1 MPIISNFPGGSGSGG
16 AGQPLAAVSNIKV
29 LTASGKVYV
38 KWTDPDDMVVGD
50 ATLATWAGTMLVRK
64 AGSVPTS
71 RRDGTIVLD
80 SKERNKYQ
88 NTYFCDTGLTNGT
101 QYFYKLFPYT
111 TSNTY
116 TNSPENE
123 FNATPEAIP
132 MGDVSD
138 IALAAAGNGKLSIK
152 WTDPAATI
160 DSDSVTLATWAST
173 VVVVKAGSYATSP
186 TDPDAVYTYTS
197 TTRNAYA
204 TNPLVAT
211 GLTNGTTY
219 YVSLFPMSADG
230 AANINAANRKTGIAN
245 RITISSIPSQNGT
258 LTYNTNS
265 QVPTWSN
272 YNSAQ
277 LALGGD
283 TSGINAGAY
292 DATFT
297 PKDDYMWADGSTD
310 TKTVTWNI
318 GRKAIAKVTAATT
331 TWAYDGAAH
340 IPSWSGYSADA
351 MTISGTSTAQT
362 EVGNYSTTFTLNGN
376 HQWSDGTTTA
386 IKIDWSVS
394 VRSITAPSANTTS
407 FTYTGAAQVPT
418 FTYDSNYVT
427 ISGDSAAKTAVGTYT
442 VTFTLKNTTNTKWV
456 DNTTAAKSIVWSIGR
471 ASINVPTVSGTK
483 TYNGSEQTVTLS
495 GYDSAKMTLGGTQK
509 ATNAGTYTVTA
520 TPTASYQWS
529 DGSTGAKNISWS
541 IAKAAGS
548 LTLSKSSVTL
558 NTSTLTDTVTVT
570 RSGDGA
576 ISATSSNTGIA
587 TVSVSG
593 TTVTIKHVNQT
604 SGSATITIK
613 VAAGTNHNAPA
624 NKTVSVT
631 AQFMPIKKALNDQTW
646 AEIRQVS
653 DAGKGSE
660 YWNVGD
666 RKGVLVKGTVG
677 TLAVN
682 TTLYVYILGFNHNSA
697 KEGAGIHFGTFK
709 SALTNGA
716 DVCLIDSYYGSY
728 QSYNGT
734 KYFQMNH
741 WGTSSNYNTNY
752 GGWKACDMRYDILGS
767 TNKAPS
773 GYGAQKTTSVVGYD
787 APTNTATSP
796 VANTLMAALPSDLR
810 AVMKPITKYT
820 DSVGNSSNVAGNVT
834 ASVDYLPLLAEFEI
848 FGTRSYANQYEQNS
862 QVQYDY
868 YKSGNSK
875 VKYRHSSTGS
885 TAIWW
890 ERSPNYY
897 TINYFCYVNTNG
909 GANYYFARFSR
920 GLAPAFMV

>member
-16 AGQPLAAVSNIKV
+16 GGLALAAASNIKV

-38 KWTDPDDMVVGD
+38 KWTDPEDMVVGD
-50 ATLATWAGTMLVRK
+50 ATLATWAGTVLVRK
-64 AGSVPTS
+64 AGSKPTS

-80 SKERNKYQ
+80 SKERDKYKAA
-88 NTYFCDTGLTNGT
+88 YFCDSGLTNGVE
-101 QYFYKLFPYT
+101 YFYKLFPYS

-116 TNSPENE
+116 TDSTEDE
-123 FNATPEAIP
+123 FSATPNAVAV
-132 MGDVSD
+132 GDVSG
-138 IALAAAGNGKLSIK
+138 ITLAAAGNGKLSIK
-152 WTDPAATI
+152 WTDPAATVVN
-160 DSDSVTLATWAST
+160 DGVTLATWAST
-173 VVVVKAGSYATSP
+173 VVVVKAGGYATSP
-186 TDPDAVYTYTS
+186 TDPDTAYTFTS

-204 TNPLVAT
+204 ANPLVAT

-219 YVSLFPMSADG
+219 YVSLFPMSTDG
-230 AANINAANRKTGIAN
+230 KANTNAANRKTGVAN
-245 RITISSIPSQNGT
+245 KITISNVPAQSGT
-258 LTYNTNS
+258 LTYNGNS
-265 QVPTWSN
+265 QTPSWSN

-277 LALGGD
+277 LTLGGTTTGTNA
-283 TSGINAGAY
+283 TSYN
-292 DATFT
+292 ATFT
-297 PKDDYMWADGSTD
+297 PKADYM
-310 TKTVTWNI
+310 
-318 GRKAIAKVTAATT
+318 
-331 TWAYDGAAH
+331 
-340 IPSWSGYSADA
+340 
-351 MTISGTSTAQT
+351 
-362 EVGNYSTTFTLNGN
+362 
-376 HQWSDGTTTA
+376 
-386 IKIDWSVS
+386 
-394 VRSITAPSANTTS
+394 
-407 FTYTGAAQVPT
+407 
-418 FTYDSNYVT
+418 
-427 ISGDSAAKTAVGTYT
+427 
-442 VTFTLKNTTNTKWV
+442 
-456 DNTTAAKSIVWSIGR
+456 
-471 ASINVPTVSGTK
+471 
-483 TYNGSEQTVTLS
+483 
-495 GYDSAKMTLGGTQK
+495 
-509 ATNAGTYTVTA
+509 
-520 TPTASYQWS
+520 WS
-529 DGSTGAKNISWS
+529 DGSTTDKTVSWS
-541 IAKAAGS
+541 IGKAAGS
-548 LTLSKSSVTL
+548 MTLSASSVTL
-558 NTSTLTDTVTVT
+558 NASNLTKTVTVT
-570 RSGDGA
+570 RPGDGA
-576 ISATSSNTGIA
+576 VTATSSNISVA

-604 SGSATITIK
+604 TGTATITIK
-613 VAAGTNHNAPA
+613 VAAGTNHTAPA
-624 NKTVSVT
+624 NKTVAVT
-631 AQFMPIKKALNDQTW
+631 AQFMPTKKALNDQTW

-890 ERSPNYY
+890 ERSPYY
-897 TINYFCYVNTNG
+897 TSNRHFCLVAANG
-909 GANYYFARFSR
+909 TANNRFASYSA

>member
-16 AGQPLAAVSNIKV
+16 GGLALSAASNIKV

-38 KWTDPDDMVVGD
+38 RWTDPEDMVVGD
-50 ATLATWAGTMLVRK
+50 ATLATWAGTVLVRK
-64 AGSVPTS
+64 AGSKPTS

-80 SKERNKYQ
+80 SKERDKYKAA
-88 NTYFCDTGLTNGT
+88 YFCDSGLTNGVE
-101 QYFYKLFPYT
+101 YFYKLFPYS

-116 TNSPENE
+116 TDSTEDE
-123 FNATPEAIP
+123 FSATPNAVAV
-132 MGDVSD
+132 GDVSG
-138 IALAAAGNGKLSIK
+138 ITLAAAGNGKLSIK
-152 WTDPAATI
+152 WTDPAATVVN
-160 DSDSVTLATWAST
+160 DGVTLATWAST
-173 VVVVKAGSYATSP
+173 VVVVKAGGYATSP
-186 TDPDAVYTYTS
+186 TDPDAAYTFTS

-204 TNPLVAT
+204 ANPLVAT

-219 YVSLFPMSADG
+219 YVSLFPMSTDG
-230 AANINAANRKTGIAN
+230 KANTNAANRKTGVAN
-245 RITISSIPSQNGT
+245 KITISNVPAQSGT
-258 LTYNTNS
+258 LTYNGNS
-265 QVPTWSN
+265 QTPSWSN

-277 LALGGD
+277 LTLGGT
-283 TSGINAGAY
+283 TSGTNATSY
-292 DATFT
+292 NATFT
-297 PKDDYMWADGSTD
+297 PKADYM
-310 TKTVTWNI
+310 
-318 GRKAIAKVTAATT
+318 
-331 TWAYDGAAH
+331 
-340 IPSWSGYSADA
+340 
-351 MTISGTSTAQT
+351 
-362 EVGNYSTTFTLNGN
+362 
-376 HQWSDGTTTA
+376 
-386 IKIDWSVS
+386 
-394 VRSITAPSANTTS
+394 
-407 FTYTGAAQVPT
+407 
-418 FTYDSNYVT
+418 
-427 ISGDSAAKTAVGTYT
+427 
-442 VTFTLKNTTNTKWV
+442 
-456 DNTTAAKSIVWSIGR
+456 
-471 ASINVPTVSGTK
+471 
-483 TYNGSEQTVTLS
+483 
-495 GYDSAKMTLGGTQK
+495 
-509 ATNAGTYTVTA
+509 
-520 TPTASYQWS
+520 WS
-529 DGSTGAKNISWS
+529 DGSTTDKTVSWS
-541 IAKAAGS
+541 IGKAAGS
-548 LTLSKSSVTL
+548 MTLSASAVTL
-558 NTSTLTDTVTVT
+558 NSAALTAEVTVT
-570 RSGDGA
+570 RPGDGA
-576 ISATSSNTGIA
+576 ITASSSNTGVA

-593 TTVTIKHVNQT
+593 NKVTIKHVNQT
-604 SGSATITIK
+604 TGTATITIK
-613 VAAGTNHNAPA
+613 VAAGTNHTAPA
-624 NKTVSVT
+624 DKTVAVT
-631 AQFMPIKKALNDQTW
+631 AQFMPTKKALNDQTW

-653 DAGKGSE
+653 DAGQGSS
-660 YWNVGD
+660 YWSVGD
-666 RKGVLVKGTVG
+666 RKAVLVNGTVG

-682 TTLYVYILGFNHNSA
+682 QTLYVYILGFNHNSA

-885 TAIWW
+885 TAVWW
-890 ERSPNYY
+890 ERSPRYSGY
-897 TINYFCYVNTNG
+897 GAFCCVGAGG
-909 GANYYFARFSR
+909 GAGGNGASYSF

>member
-16 AGQPLAAVSNIKV
+16 GGLALAAASNIKV

-38 KWTDPDDMVVGD
+38 KWTDPEDMVVGD
-50 ATLATWAGTMLVRK
+50 ATLATWAGTVLVRK
-64 AGSVPTS
+64 AGSKPTS

-80 SKERNKYQ
+80 SKERDKYKAA
-88 NTYFCDTGLTNGT
+88 YFCDSGLTNGVE
-101 QYFYKLFPYT
+101 YFYKLFPYS

-116 TNSPENE
+116 TDSTEDE
-123 FNATPEAIP
+123 FSATPNAVAV
-132 MGDVSD
+132 GDVSG
-138 IALAAAGNGKLSIK
+138 ITLAAAGNGKLSIK
-152 WTDPAATI
+152 WTDPAATVVN
-160 DSDSVTLATWAST
+160 DGVTLATWAST
-173 VVVVKAGSYATSP
+173 VVVVKAGGYATSP
-186 TDPDAVYTYTS
+186 TDPDTAYTFTS

-204 TNPLVAT
+204 ANPLVAT

-219 YVSLFPMSADG
+219 YVSLFPMSTDG
-230 AANINAANRKTGIAN
+230 KANTNAANRKTGVAN
-245 RITISSIPSQNGT
+245 KITISNVPAQSGT
-258 LTYNTNS
+258 LTYNGNS
-265 QVPTWSN
+265 QTPSWSN

-277 LALGGD
+277 LTLGGTTTGTNA
-283 TSGINAGAY
+283 TSYN
-292 DATFT
+292 ATFT
-297 PKDDYMWADGSTD
+297 PKADYM
-310 TKTVTWNI
+310 
-318 GRKAIAKVTAATT
+318 
-331 TWAYDGAAH
+331 
-340 IPSWSGYSADA
+340 
-351 MTISGTSTAQT
+351 
-362 EVGNYSTTFTLNGN
+362 
-376 HQWSDGTTTA
+376 
-386 IKIDWSVS
+386 
-394 VRSITAPSANTTS
+394 
-407 FTYTGAAQVPT
+407 
-418 FTYDSNYVT
+418 
-427 ISGDSAAKTAVGTYT
+427 
-442 VTFTLKNTTNTKWV
+442 
-456 DNTTAAKSIVWSIGR
+456 
-471 ASINVPTVSGTK
+471 
-483 TYNGSEQTVTLS
+483 
-495 GYDSAKMTLGGTQK
+495 
-509 ATNAGTYTVTA
+509 
-520 TPTASYQWS
+520 WS
-529 DGSTGAKNISWS
+529 DGSTTDKTVSWS
-541 IAKAAGS
+541 IGKAAGS
-548 LTLSKSSVTL
+548 MTLSASSVTL
-558 NTSTLTDTVTVT
+558 NASNLTKTVTVT
-570 RSGDGA
+570 RPGDGA
-576 ISATSSNTGIA
+576 VTATSSNISVA

-604 SGSATITIK
+604 TGTATITIK
-613 VAAGTNHNAPA
+613 VAAGTNHTAPA
-624 NKTVSVT
+624 NKTVAVT
-631 AQFMPIKKALNDQTW
+631 AQFMPTKKALNDQTW

-890 ERSPNYY
+890 ERSPYY
-897 TINYFCYVNTNG
+897 GNGNYFCGVYTG
-909 GANYYFARFSR
+909 GDATSTYASYSY

>member
-16 AGQPLAAVSNIKV
+16 GGLALSAASNIKV

-38 KWTDPDDMVVGD
+38 RWTDPEDMVVGD
-50 ATLATWAGTMLVRK
+50 ATLATWAGTVLVRK
-64 AGSVPTS
+64 AGSKPTS

-80 SKERNKYQ
+80 SKERDKYKAA
-88 NTYFCDTGLTNGT
+88 YFCDSGLTNGVE
-101 QYFYKLFPYT
+101 YFYKLFPYS

-116 TNSPENE
+116 TDSTEDE
-123 FNATPEAIP
+123 FSATPNAVAV
-132 MGDVSD
+132 GDVSG
-138 IALAAAGNGKLSIK
+138 ITLAGAGNGKLSIK
-152 WTDPAATI
+152 WTDPAATVVN
-160 DSDSVTLATWAST
+160 DGVTLATWAST
-173 VVVVKAGSYATSP
+173 VVVVKAGGYATSP
-186 TDPDAVYTYTS
+186 TDPDAAYTFTS

-204 TNPLVAT
+204 ANPLVAT

-219 YVSLFPMSADG
+219 YVSLFPMSTDG
-230 AANINAANRKTGIAN
+230 KANTNAANRKTGVAN
-245 RITISSIPSQNGT
+245 KITISNIPAQSGT
-258 LTYNTNS
+258 LTYNGNS
-265 QVPTWSN
+265 QTPSWSN

-277 LALGGD
+277 LTLGGTTTGTNA
-283 TSGINAGAY
+283 TSYN
-292 DATFT
+292 ATFT
-297 PKDDYMWADGSTD
+297 PKADYM
-310 TKTVTWNI
+310 
-318 GRKAIAKVTAATT
+318 
-331 TWAYDGAAH
+331 
-340 IPSWSGYSADA
+340 
-351 MTISGTSTAQT
+351 
-362 EVGNYSTTFTLNGN
+362 
-376 HQWSDGTTTA
+376 
-386 IKIDWSVS
+386 
-394 VRSITAPSANTTS
+394 
-407 FTYTGAAQVPT
+407 
-418 FTYDSNYVT
+418 
-427 ISGDSAAKTAVGTYT
+427 
-442 VTFTLKNTTNTKWV
+442 
-456 DNTTAAKSIVWSIGR
+456 
-471 ASINVPTVSGTK
+471 
-483 TYNGSEQTVTLS
+483 
-495 GYDSAKMTLGGTQK
+495 
-509 ATNAGTYTVTA
+509 
-520 TPTASYQWS
+520 WS
-529 DGSTGAKNISWS
+529 DGSTTDKTVSWS
-541 IAKAAGS
+541 IGKAAGS
-548 LTLSKSSVTL
+548 MTLSASSVTL
-558 NTSTLTDTVTVT
+558 NASNLTKTVTVT
-570 RSGDGA
+570 RPGDGA
-576 ISATSSNTGIA
+576 VTATSSNISVA

-604 SGSATITIK
+604 TGTATITVK
-613 VAAGTNHNAPA
+613 VAAGTNHTAPA
-624 NKTVSVT
+624 NKTVAVT
-631 AQFMPIKKALNDQTW
+631 AQFMPTKKALNDQTW

-885 TAIWW
+885 TAVWW
-890 ERSPNYY
+890 ERSPRYYSNYA
-897 TINYFCYVNTNG
+897 FCIVSTSG
-909 GANYYFARFSR
+909 GATSYGASYSC

>member
-16 AGQPLAAVSNIKV
+16 GGLALAAASNIKV

-38 KWTDPDDMVVGD
+38 KWTDPEDMVVGD
-50 ATLATWAGTMLVRK
+50 ATLATWAGTVLVRK
-64 AGSVPTS
+64 AGSKPTS

-80 SKERNKYQ
+80 SKERDKYK
-88 NTYFCDTGLTNGT
+88 TAYFCDSGLTNGVE
-101 QYFYKLFPYT
+101 YFYKLFPYS

-116 TNSPENE
+116 TDSTEDE
-123 FNATPEAIP
+123 FSATPNAVAV
-132 MGDVSD
+132 GDVSG
-138 IALAAAGNGKLSIK
+138 ITLAAAGNGKLSIK
-152 WTDPAATI
+152 WTDPAATVVN
-160 DSDSVTLATWAST
+160 DGVTLATWAST
-173 VVVVKAGSYATSP
+173 VVVVKAGGYATSP
-186 TDPDAVYTYTS
+186 TDPDAAYTFTS

-204 TNPLVAT
+204 ANPLVAT

-219 YVSLFPMSADG
+219 YVSLFPMSTDG
-230 AANINAANRKTGIAN
+230 KANTNAANRKTGVAN
-245 RITISSIPSQNGT
+245 KITISNVPAQSGT
-258 LTYNTNS
+258 LTYNGNS
-265 QVPTWSN
+265 QTPSWSN

-277 LALGGD
+277 LTLGGT
-283 TSGINAGAY
+283 TSGTNATSY
-292 DATFT
+292 NATFT
-297 PKDDYMWADGSTD
+297 PKADYM
-310 TKTVTWNI
+310 
-318 GRKAIAKVTAATT
+318 
-331 TWAYDGAAH
+331 
-340 IPSWSGYSADA
+340 
-351 MTISGTSTAQT
+351 
-362 EVGNYSTTFTLNGN
+362 
-376 HQWSDGTTTA
+376 
-386 IKIDWSVS
+386 
-394 VRSITAPSANTTS
+394 
-407 FTYTGAAQVPT
+407 
-418 FTYDSNYVT
+418 
-427 ISGDSAAKTAVGTYT
+427 
-442 VTFTLKNTTNTKWV
+442 
-456 DNTTAAKSIVWSIGR
+456 
-471 ASINVPTVSGTK
+471 
-483 TYNGSEQTVTLS
+483 
-495 GYDSAKMTLGGTQK
+495 
-509 ATNAGTYTVTA
+509 
-520 TPTASYQWS
+520 WS
-529 DGSTGAKNISWS
+529 DGSTTAKTVSWS
-541 IAKAAGS
+541 IGKAAGS
-548 LTLSKSSVTL
+548 MTLSASSVTL
-558 NTSTLTDTVTVT
+558 NASNLTKTVTVT
-570 RSGDGA
+570 RPGDGA
-576 ISATSSNTGIA
+576 VTATSSNISVA

-604 SGSATITIK
+604 TGTATITIK
-613 VAAGTNHNAPA
+613 VAAGTNHTAPA
-624 NKTVSVT
+624 NKTVAVT
-631 AQFMPIKKALNDQTW
+631 AQFMPTKKALNDQTW

-885 TAIWW
+885 TAVWW
-890 ERSPNYY
+890 ERSPRYGNG
-897 TINYFCYVNTNG
+897 NYFCCVLTNG
-909 GANYYFARFSR
+909 NANYYFASFSY